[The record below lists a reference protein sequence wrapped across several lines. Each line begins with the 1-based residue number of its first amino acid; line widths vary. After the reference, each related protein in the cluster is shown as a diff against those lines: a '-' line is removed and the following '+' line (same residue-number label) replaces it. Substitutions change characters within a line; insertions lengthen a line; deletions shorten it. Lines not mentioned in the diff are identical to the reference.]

1 MKTPIY
7 YFVFILAI
15 EEVSYYM
22 AKKGCQTPGCRGL
35 GHARGYEQSSHDRFA
50 DCPYSPQNIANDAL
64 KPDRI
69 KSMRTEKRSISAEE
83 FAIITT
89 GDNDNS
95 INNDDTNNPDEPP
108 SPVGRGNR
116 KRKKRKFFD
125 EVPNKKSR
133 QIGGAAGANSA
144 GIGNNNKISNG
155 FHHVIRHNVFSPDHL
170 AQRSQWE
177 HYWDQ
182 NTSFLKPMTQSLNPT
197 IVEKW
202 TPREVAKFIVSLP
215 RLSNCVMSNLEM
227 KILEEELDGEAFL
240 LMTQSDFARLGVKLG
255 SAIKIYNALLLIKK
269 SSSS

>member
-1 MKTPIY
+1 MKITLIVPY
-7 YFVFILAI
+7 VCNLYKNVSPFVISAI

-35 GHARGYEQSSHDRFA
+35 GHARGYEQPSHERFA
-50 DCPYSPQNIANDAL
+50 DCPYSPQNIANDTL

-69 KSMRTEKRSISAEE
+69 KSMRTEKRSISTEE
-83 FAIITT
+83 FAIIA
-89 GDNDNS
+89 GDNDD
-95 INNDDTNNPDEPP
+95 NNDDDPEPP

-125 EVPNKKSR
+125 EVPNKSG
-133 QIGGAAGANSA
+133 QIGGGADSKQ
-144 GIGNNNKISNG
+144 NKISNG

-170 AQRSQWE
+170 AQSQWE
-177 HYWDQ
+177 QYWDQ

-202 TPREVAKFIVSLP
+202 TPREVSKFIVGLP
-215 RLSNCVMSNLEM
+215 RLSNCDMSNLEM
-227 KILEEELDGEAFL
+227 KILEEEVDGEAFL
-240 LMTQSDFARLGVKLG
+240 LMTQSDFVKMLGVKLG

-269 SSSS
+269 SS